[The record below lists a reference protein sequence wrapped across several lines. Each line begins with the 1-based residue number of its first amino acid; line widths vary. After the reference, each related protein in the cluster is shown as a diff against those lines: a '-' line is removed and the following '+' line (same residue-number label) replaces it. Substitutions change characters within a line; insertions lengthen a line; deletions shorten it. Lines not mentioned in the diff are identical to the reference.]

1 MIFAKSSA
9 IFSYKYY
16 IDEGI
21 RYDMS
26 QFLVPD
32 NFTGF
37 GYKSMGATNRRFVKA
52 IYDGL
57 VEEGYFTDVDTDHSS
72 GWDSNGN
79 FTKGPYNSS
88 ISSGDYRFNPWFTG
102 KWINY

>member
-16 IDEGI
+16 TDEGI

-57 VEEGYFTDVDTDHSS
+57 VEEGYFTDVDTDHSG

-79 FTKGPYNSS
+79 FTKGSYYSS
-88 ISSGDYRFNPWFTG
+88 ISSGY
-102 KWINY
+102 